1 MASLFPS
8 PSDGPS
14 IEEGVAEEPRHVAA
28 GDPAASARLAHDPA
42 TSDPRYEVE
51 RLAGYD
57 ILRVRADNPGPFTL
71 SGTNTWVVGDHP
83 AYVVD
88 PGPALQ
94 EHLRRLVEAVDARG
108 GLGGIALTHDH
119 TDHAEGVALLREQ
132 RPAPLAAAR
141 GGADV
146 MLREGTRFG
155 PLRAVPTPGH
165 ARDHFALA
173 TERACFTGDA
183 VLGEGSVFV
192 DAYPGALS
200 GYMDGLARLAT
211 LEVDVLCPGHGPPIW
226 EPECKVEEY
235 IAHRYDRE
243 HRVLLALGSGKRS
256 ISQLLDEAWSDVP
269 PELRPAA
276 LVMLAAHLD
285 KLDEE
290 GLLPR
295 GVERPEL

>member
-1 MASLFPS
+1 MTMLFPS
-8 PSDGPS
+8 GSEDDSGAQ
-14 IEEGVAEEPRHVAA
+14 ERAEALGEAPRREAK
-28 GDPAASARLAHDPA
+28 
-42 TSDPRYEVE
+42 YEAE

-57 ILRVRADNPGPFTL
+57 ILRLRAENPGPFTL
-71 SGTNTWVVGDHP
+71 SGTNTWIVGDHP

-94 EHLRRLVEAVDARG
+94 AHLARMLEAIDARG

-119 TDHAEGVALLREQ
+119 TDHAECVGLLREH

-146 MLREGTRFG
+146 MLRDGTRFG

-165 ARDHFALA
+165 ARDHFALR
-173 TERACFTGDA
+173 TDRACFTGDA

-200 GYMDGLARLAT
+200 GYMNGLARLAT
-211 LEVDVLCPGHGPPIW
+211 LEVDVMCPGHGPPIW

-243 HRVLLALGSGKRS
+243 HRVILALGSGKRT
-256 ISQLLDEAWSDVP
+256 IAQLLDDAWSDVP
-269 PELRPAA
+269 PEMRPAA
-276 LVMLAAHLD
+276 VVMLAAHLD

-295 GVERPEL
+295 GVERPAL

>member
-8 PSDGPS
+8 GPDQDS
-14 IEEGVAEEPRHVAA
+14 SAEPPAPGAPQADAA
-28 GDPAASARLAHDPA
+28 YDA
-42 TSDPRYEVE
+42 E

-57 ILRVRADNPGPFTL
+57 ILRLRAENPGPFTL
-71 SGTNTWVVGDHP
+71 SGTNTWIVGDHP
-83 AYVVD
+83 AFVID
-88 PGPALQ
+88 PGPALEQ
-94 EHLRRLVEAVDARG
+94 HLERMLDAIDRRG

-119 TDHAEGVALLREQ
+119 TDHAEAVQALRER

-146 MLREGTRFG
+146 VLREGTRFG
-155 PLRAVPTPGH
+155 PLRAVATPGH
-165 ARDHFALA
+165 SPDHFAWA

-192 DAYPGALS
+192 DAYPGSLA
-200 GYMDGLARLAT
+200 GYMHGLARLAT

-226 EPECKVEEY
+226 EPENKVEEY

-243 HRVLLALGSGKRS
+243 HKVILALGIGKRS
-256 ISQLLDEAWSDVP
+256 IADLLDYVWSDVP
-269 PELRPAA
+269 SELRPVAI
-276 LVMLAAHLD
+276 VTLAAHLD

-295 GVERPEL
+295 GVERPRL